1 MAEIQVFDTKISVDK
16 LPKRGTKLSRAK
28 ISEGVKVG
36 VIFPI
41 NFSLKTNTGNINLT
55 TYIKSFVRGQKADIV
70 TFKADGYPA
79 IQCNFNLIAN
89 NSTKAIAKLFAEVL
103 NEVKAA
109 ETERVAK
116 LDKSNTEKDLYIKK
130 LEDQI
135 NEQKVGRFA
144 DQMEYTS
151 LLDTEIKKRE
161 AAERQIVSYKQQAIE
176 DLNSYKNRVAEAH
189 KMYANLRDKG
199 ASHKAAMAK
208 LRKRDL
214 AKFLE
219 C

>member
-1 MAEIQVFDTKISVDK
+1 
-16 LPKRGTKLSRAK
+16 
-28 ISEGVKVG
+28 
-36 VIFPI
+36 
-41 NFSLKTNTGNINLT
+41 
-55 TYIKSFVRGQKADIV
+55 
-70 TFKADGYPA
+70 
-79 IQCNFNLIAN
+79 
-89 NSTKAIAKLFAEVL
+89 
-103 NEVKAA
+103 
-109 ETERVAK
+109 
-116 LDKSNTEKDLYIKK
+116 
-130 LEDQI
+130 
-135 NEQKVGRFA
+135 
-144 DQMEYTS
+144 MEYTS

-189 KMYANLRDKG
+189 KMYVNLRDKG